1 MAEISFSG
9 NPPSSDSKSNLTKVR
24 VAPPPVTDP
33 TIPEQDRKTWPAD
46 GTAPMPEEAAP
57 GPGSGAP
64 MPKGM
69 AYGQMRTA
77 KLAARA
83 AKAAR
88 R

>member
-1 MAEISFSG
+1 
-9 NPPSSDSKSNLTKVR
+9 
-24 VAPPPVTDP
+24 
-33 TIPEQDRKTWPAD
+33 
-46 GTAPMPEEAAP
+46 MPEEAAP

-69 AYGQMRTA
+69 AYGQMKTA
-77 KLAARA
+77 AKA